1 MSFVWNFA
9 DFQIILLAGCLVVDI
24 LCVPTLEPSRLN
36 LLQAALHLAARN
48 DHVDVATVL
57 LQHGADVNLLTVR
70 RLIFSLFQHLYFDIL
85 LLVVLCCLCGVV
97 FAVTCVLCVCVLC
110 VLFAVLVVARVCV
123 CSMLLCLC
131 CGCCC
136 CYWLWNSY
144 RLPSPRWR
152 RPASPARCVSTRL
165 LPPSALLRSVLV
177 PPPARFPGIWLMM
190 AATVCKCDVALC
202 S

>member
-9 DFQIILLAGCLVVDI
+9 DFQIIVLAGCLVVDI
-24 LCVPTLEPSRLN
+24 LCVLTLEASRSYLP
-36 LLQAALHLAARN
+36 QAALHLAAEH
-48 DHVDVATVL
+48 DCVDVATVL
-57 LQHGADVNLLTVR
+57 LQHGADVNLLSVR
-70 RLIFSLFQHLYFDIL
+70 RLIFSLFQHFYAKHVTACGF
-85 LLVVLCCLCGVV
+85 VLFVWSGVCCYVR
-97 FAVTCVLCVCVLC
+97 ACVCVLC

-144 RLPSPRWR
+144 LLPSPRWR

-190 AATVCKCDVALC
+190 AATGCKCDVALC